1 MHRIRAEI
9 LLKRDP
15 ANTAAGEQSLQAA
28 IAIAQSQRARSFEL
42 RAALSLARLYCAA
55 NRRADNV
62 NFPRSD
68 NTFPGGAGPDA
79 MNNDCLICH
88 SAGMVLDQ
96 ATLSQAGWQGLPD
109 NNS

>member
-1 MHRIRAEI
+1 MIVQ
-9 LLKRDP
+9 
-15 ANTAAGEQSLQAA
+15 T
-28 IAIAQSQRARSFEL
+28 
-42 RAALSLARLYCAA
+42 
-55 NRRADNV
+55 V
-62 NFPRSD
+62 RSD